1 MKIKLIGEG
10 ETMQYLYIVMVVL
23 LIISLILDRTKTW
36 KSIQRGFKKL
46 MKILPNYLKILVL
59 LALVMSFSED
69 FIVEYLGTQNILL
82 GGLLGLIIGSITM
95 MPGFIAYPLAG
106 VLLARGVSYTVIAA
120 FVISLKMVGVVTYPL
135 EKEYMGVKGTLYRN
149 IASLII
155 TVILTFMIGLYYGE
169 VLF

>member
-1 MKIKLIGEG
+1 
-10 ETMQYLYIVMVVL
+10 MQYLYIVMLVL
-23 LIISLILDRTKTW
+23 LIISLILDRKKTW
-36 KSIQRGFKKL
+36 KSIQRGVKKL
-46 MKILPNYLKILVL
+46 LKILPNYLKILVL

-155 TVILTFMIGLYYGE
+155 TAILTLMIGLYYGE